1 MRDDHIIRLIE
12 ERPPSNLSA
21 AEIERINA
29 HTAQCAECLLAFEAA
44 IVSSRLL
51 RERASATVEPSP
63 FFHTRAMAAIRE
75 RGREGA
81 RERSSAPEPFSFW
94 KMWQAARALIASM
107 AAVVVMLTLLTLLT
121 GRQQAPSGDKYSAS
135 SSSVDLVFEDDS
147 PANDDLTYSQ
157 VFTNL
162 YNQEVEGADGNQQ

>member
-94 KMWQAARALIASM
+94 KMWQAARILIASM
-107 AAVVVMLTLLTLLT
+107 AAVVVTLTLLTLLT
-121 GRQQAPSGDKYSAS
+121 GQPLTPSGGHTQVS
-135 SSSVDLVFEDDS
+135 SSGADAVFEDDNL
-147 PANDDLTYSQ
+147 ANEDMTYSQ

-162 YNQEVEGADGNQQ
+162 YNPEAEGADGNQQ